1 MTGKVL
7 VDITDF
13 SVPETQ
19 LPDSDDELLY
29 ELDEA
34 LDLNVSETEEHFPEH
49 QETEDNDEEPE
60 DNDKEKFSEVMLL
73 KGSSFHNNFQHAY
86 YIHANN

>member
-60 DNDKEKFSEVMLL
+60 DNDKEITYMQTINVKWRCSTTMPEPRT
-73 KGSSFHNNFQHAY
+73 N
-86 YIHANN
+86 